1 MIFPCTQALES
12 WLIECIT
19 DQHGNHV
26 VQKAVEI
33 IGQSNL
39 NIILGHCLGKVKQR
53 RHSHGEIC
61 QQHLLLL
68 VHPVQPVEV
77 DTSRGI
83 YNF

>member
-1 MIFPCTQALES
+1 VIFTCTQALES

-39 NIILGHCLGKVKQR
+39 NLILGHCLGKVNQR
-53 RHSHGEIC
+53 
-61 QQHLLLL
+61 QHLQEKSANTFYCWATRSNL
-68 VHPVQPVEV
+68 
-77 DTSRGI
+77 
-83 YNF
+83 